1 MRSSTRALVVA
12 AAALLTAVGCGASST
27 QSAGTVHVLAAWTG
41 ADQASFMAVIKPFE
55 ASTGIKVQYEANPAV
70 DATLTTRVAA
80 GNVPDLAAGP
90 SPQLLAQLVKQ
101 GKVIALD
108 DKIDMKALK
117 ANYSKTW
124 IDLGSVNGKLY
135 QVYSWA
141 AVKGLVWYDPKNFA
155 AKSFNV
161 PRSWDDLI
169 NLQATI
175 KANGTTPWCIAVEN
189 GTASGSAGGDWVKE
203 IVLNQSGPTV
213 YDNWW
218 QGKQSWAS
226 PEIKSAWKA
235 WGTILGPND
244 SNVYGGKQMILST
257 KVTDGAT
264 PMFRNPPLCYMHN
277 QASFITSFFTSAN
290 SSLQPVSDFNFFPLP
305 EISQNAGAHVVTAD
319 SWSMFKNT
327 SQARQLIQYLT
338 TAEAQTIWV
347 KRGGKISPNQLTS
360 INAYP
365 DVLSK
370 EAAQILASTRIAKF
384 DTDDQMPA
392 AMTTAYWKAVLDF
405 VTDQTKLDSILAN
418 LDKTQRMAYT

>member
-1 MRSSTRALVVA
+1 MRTLVVA
-12 AAALLTAVGCGASST
+12 VAAVLTAVACGASST
-27 QSAGTVHVLAAWTG
+27 QNAGTVHVLAAWKG
-41 ADQASFMAVIKPFE
+41 ADHASFMAVIKPFE
-55 ASTGIKVQYEANPAV
+55 ASTGIKVQYEATSDV
-70 DATLTTRVAA
+70 DTTLTARVGA
-80 GNVPDLAAGP
+80 GGVPDIAAGP
-90 SPQLLAQLVKQ
+90 SALLLTQFVKQ

-141 AVKGLVWYDPKNFA
+141 AIKGLVWYDPKNFA

-169 NLQATI
+169 NLQTTI
-175 KANGTTPWCIAVEN
+175 RANGTTPWCIAVEN
-189 GTASGSAGGDWVKE
+189 GTASGGAGSDWIKE
-203 IVLNQSGPTV
+203 IVLSKYGPTV

-218 QGKQSWAS
+218 QGKQTWQS
-226 PEIKSAWKA
+226 PEIKSAWQA
-235 WGTILGPND
+235 WGRILGPND
-244 SNVYGGKQMILST
+244 SNVYGGKQVILST

-290 SSLQPVSDFNFFPLP
+290 ASLQPVSDFNFFPLP

-338 TAEAQTIWV
+338 TPEAQTIWV
-347 KRGGKISPNQLTS
+347 KRGGKISPNQQTS

-370 EAAQILASTRIAKF
+370 EAAQIVDGTRIAKF

-392 AMTTAYWKAVLDF
+392 DMRTAYWKGVLDF

-418 LDKTQRMAYT
+418 LDKIQKMAYT